1 MKISKLIKQLEKI
14 QKQHGD
20 IEVFLLSDS
29 WDFEKVNKTVVGYT
43 VKDSDAFW
51 VSDKKDSDDEQLVVA
66 LSRE

>member
-14 QKQHGD
+14 QKKHGD

-29 WDFEKVNKTVVGYT
+29 WEFERVNKTTVGYT
-43 VKDSDAFW
+43 LKGTDAFW

-66 LSRE
+66 LSKE